1 MWATLCCAVLCSG
14 FALQVNVMGARRRWG
29 GLVRGAG
36 GGWTEET
43 QDNGIIQHEKMQ
55 YHWCNIWLILC
66 SIDTFRQSSMGR
78 QREVLSTTV
87 GGNYWCSANQNSGR
101 SRISPVE
108 NTTRLRRTVKWMLML
123 LYISGTN
130 TTFIF
135 VVCVHQDIGG
145 STSPGNSL

>member
-14 FALQVNVMGARRRWG
+14 FALQVDVMGARRRWG
-29 GLVRGAG
+29 GWWR
-36 GGWTEET
+36 GWTEET
-43 QDNGIIQHEKMQ
+43 QDDGIIQHEKMQ

-66 SIDTFRQSSMGR
+66 SIDTFRQSSLGR
-78 QREVLSTTV
+78 QREVLSTTL

-108 NTTRLRRTVKWMLML
+108 NPTRLRRTVKWMLML

-135 VVCVHQDIGG
+135 VVCVQQDIGAA
-145 STSPGNSL
+145 TLWQHIPGNSL